1 MYEFVPWSEFLPRFR
16 WRQGEHVV
24 VIGRTG
30 NGKTTL
36 ISRIVGKRKHVAVM
50 VTKLYDPTFRREFP
64 SHQWDIQRAWK
75 PSGLTPRV
83 LLWPDHKGDLRESK
97 EAQRGVFR
105 DALNKIYRDRG
116 WCVVMDEAHWMTT
129 ELGLGPELAMYQH
142 QARSSGISVVTG
154 VQRPSHI
161 PVITYGA
168 ASHAFIGRQNE
179 PGDLKRLA
187 NLGGVNA
194 KELAAAVLALPKH
207 EWIYVDNVSNTPP
220 IRTRVEL

>member
-1 MYEFVPWSEFLPRFR
+1 MRSFKWL
-16 WRQGEHVV
+16 QGEHVV

-36 ISRIVGKRKHVAVM
+36 IGKILDKRKHVAVLA
-50 VTKLYDPTFRREFP
+50 TKLYDPTMGKAFP
-64 SHQWDIQRAWK
+64 SPQWTTQGKWK
-75 PSGLTPRV
+75 PSALSPKV
-83 LLWPDHKGDLRESK
+83 LLWPKTGANLRDVATE
-97 EAQRGVFR
+97 QRAIFQ
-105 DALNKIYRDRG
+105 DALNRIYRDRG
-116 WCVVMDEAHWMTT
+116 WCVVMDEAHWLTT
-129 ELGLGPELAMYQH
+129 QLGLGPELAMYQH

-179 PGDLKRLA
+179 PGDLKRLS

-194 KELAAAVLALPKH
+194 KELAHHVLTLPKH
-207 EWIYVDNVSNTPP
+207 EWIYVNNTTNAPP